1 MRGNRPMEITSGHNP
16 LAGALFLAGVVFSV
30 WPSMLLA
37 QTEGLPSIRV
47 EAQEVV
53 IPAFVLDK
61 THSKREV
68 DPYGKETLME
78 MDAEITGLSAKD
90 FHVFEDGVEQRVESV
105 AVEQAPVWVVA
116 DNVSR
121 HEEYS
126 CTPRGIWAC
135 SDVQELRTGSA
146 GLHMYLI
153 SYVPAPSTEGSCH
166 RIKVKVHH
174 NPRATVYARDQYC
187 SINNFSFDSL
197 NGSELGKRLE
207 DVANSGQSVRLPL
220 SVQAGSFRSN
230 SEANRVAIAVEFPW
244 RTLERESD
252 GCFLHASVRLLGLV
266 YKQDGTLVTRFSDI
280 ACYGTGKTVRF
291 ESGPPECGNNKSTY
305 EFMDIPTR
313 YETQV
318 DLLPGDYDLKVAIT
332 DGTKFGHVEIPLN
345 VDNYGRNALG
355 VSGVVLCKRF
365 RQPVDRSGGQA
376 SVAPQYS
383 PLISKGVE
391 FTPTGDTRF
400 GKGDRLIAYFEIY
413 PSKLAGTGTSNVQF
427 RMRVT
432 NVKTGDL
439 KKDTGLRSANS
450 WSQLGNLVIPIAQEI
465 AIDGLSKGI
474 YRLEVRAS
482 DSAGSPTAAR
492 ETTFTVE

>member
-1 MRGNRPMEITSGHNP
+1 LHGNRRMETASGNNRLVGALL
-16 LAGALFLAGVVFSV
+16 LAGATFSAL
-30 WPSMLLA
+30 PSILIA

-78 MDAEITGLSAKD
+78 MDTEITGLSAKD

-105 AVEQAPVWVVA
+105 AVEPEPVRAVA

-135 SDVQELRTGSA
+135 SDVEELKTGPA

-187 SINNFSFDSL
+187 SVNNFSFDSL
-197 NGSELGKRLE
+197 NGSKLGKQLE
-207 DVANSGQSVRLPL
+207 EVADSEKSVKLPL
-220 SVQAGSFRSN
+220 SVQAGSFRGN
-230 SEANRVAIAVEFPW
+230 REANRVAIAVEFPW
-244 RTLERESD
+244 RALERESD

-266 YKQDGTLVTRFSDI
+266 YQQDGTLVTRFSDV
-280 ACYGTGKTVRF
+280 ACYGTGQTVRF
-291 ESGPPECGNNKSTY
+291 ESGPPGCGNNKSAY

-318 DLLPGDYDLKVAIT
+318 DLPPGEYDLKVAIT
-332 DGTKFGHVEIPLN
+332 DGAKFGRVKTPLN
-345 VDNYGRNALG
+345 VDNYSGNTLG
-355 VSGVVLCKRF
+355 ISGVILCKRF
-365 RQPVDRSGGQA
+365 RQPVDRLGGQA
-376 SVAPQYS
+376 SVAPQYI

-391 FTPTGDTRF
+391 FTPAGDTRF
-400 GKGDRLIAYFEIY
+400 RKGDRLIAYFELY
-413 PSKLAGTGTSNVQF
+413 QPKLPETGTSNLQF

-450 WSQLGNLVIPIAQEI
+450 WSQLGNLVIAIAQEI

-482 DSAGSPTAAR
+482 DSVAGPTAAR